1 MIKLENDC
9 VGCGLPCLGSQC
21 KYREVP
27 HFYCDECGDNADLY
41 HFDGEQLCETCIIN
55 RLKKVE
61 YM

>member
-1 MIKLENDC
+1 MIKVENDC
-9 VGCGLPCLGSQC
+9 VDCGLPCMGSAC
-21 KYREVP
+21 PNRNVLY
-27 HFYCDECGDNADLY
+27 FYCDECGDNADLY